1 MPWRGTQVSLIVLM
15 FVLLANCIAVATE
28 WAAPVQFWGLAL
40 TPLSAGFAAMI
51 CFIAFVV
58 TRYAAVQFRDEQDK
72 AKFWRRLVSTIAA
85 ILLTAVADHF
95 LLFWL
100 GWVAVSLTLHR
111 LLVFYPER
119 PRALLAAHKKFIFAR
134 IAESLLGATLLSLYL
149 VYDIQAISE
158 LQQITDHSVSNWLA
172 LLLVTVAAMKCA
184 QLPVHGWLLQV
195 VEAPTPV
202 SALLHAGIINLGGY
216 LLLQFSP
223 ILTPAE
229 GARWLL
235 AIVAGLSMLVA
246 ASVTMTR
253 ISVKVRLA
261 WSTVAQ
267 MALMLVEISLG
278 FYALAALHLLAHSCY
293 KAYSFL
299 SAGSVVEQGERQQF
313 AQLTL
318 PRIRSLLLGVGLAL
332 VLVVFAAWAFMSQ
345 VYIAPWLA
353 VGMALALWLASEID
367 YFGHRHSLRTA
378 AIAAFWLGLYV
389 AGAWLFKLLLPTPQ
403 SGQYLLGI
411 DVWVSIVL
419 LAIAGVYL
427 WLLYRPRRALGHRLF
442 IALNAGLY
450 LDEWATR
457 FSLRVWPLHIPAK
470 PEHKSEHESEHE
482 SEQKGEQA

>member
-1 MPWRGTQVSLIVLM
+1 MPWRGTQIMLVMLM
-15 FVLLANCIAVATE
+15 TLFLASCIARATGVVT
-28 WAAPVQFWGLAL
+28 PLQGWGIAL

-51 CFIAFVV
+51 CFIGFVV
-58 TRYAAVQFRDEQDK
+58 TRYAAVQFRDEQDSG
-72 AKFWRRLVSTIAA
+72 KFWRRLVSTIAA
-85 ILLTAVADHF
+85 ILLTAIADHF

-134 IAESLLGATLLSLYL
+134 IAETLLGVTLLSLYL
-149 VYDIQAISE
+149 VYDVQAISE
-158 LQQITDHSVSNWLA
+158 LTEITDHGVSNWLA

-299 SAGSVVEQGERQQF
+299 SAGSVVEQGERQHF

-318 PRIRSLLLGVGLAL
+318 PRVRALLIGGVVAL
-332 VLVVFAAWAFMSQ
+332 VLVVLAAWSFSAQLYF
-345 VYIAPWLA
+345 APWLA
-353 VGMALALWLASEID
+353 VGMALALWLASEVD
-367 YFGHRHSLRTA
+367 YFGRRHSFRTA
-378 AIAAFWLGLYV
+378 LIAAFWLGLYV
-389 AGAWLFKLLLPTPQ
+389 AGAWLFKLLLPTP
-403 SGQYLLGI
+403 SASQYLLGI
-411 DVWVSIVL
+411 DLWVCGVL
-419 LAIAGVYL
+419 LGIAAVYL

-457 FSLRVWPLHIPAK
+457 FSLRVWPLRLPSSVSVSASASVSATK
-470 PEHKSEHESEHE
+470 
-482 SEQKGEQA
+482 KGGQA

>member
-1 MPWRGTQVSLIVLM
+1 MPWRGTQIVLIG
-15 FVLLANCIAVATE
+15 LLFIFLSSCLAVASGVLQ
-28 WAAPVQFWGLAL
+28 PVYGLGIGL

-51 CFIAFVV
+51 CFIGFIV
-58 TRYAAVQFRDEQDK
+58 TRYAALQFRDERDSS
-72 AKFWRRLVSTIAA
+72 KFWARLVTTIVA
-85 ILLTAVADHF
+85 ILVTAIADHF

-134 IAESLLGATLLSLYL
+134 IAETLLGVTLLSLYFA
-149 VYDIQAISE
+149 YDIDSIRQLS
-158 LQQITDHSVSNWLA
+158 QIADPSVSNWLA

-216 LLLQFSP
+216 LLLQFSEV
-223 ILTPAE
+223 LTPAE

-313 AQLTL
+313 AKLSL
-318 PRIRSLLLGVGLAL
+318 PKMRGFVVGAVVALAL
-332 VLVVFAAWAFMSQ
+332 VVLAGWLLSPQ
-345 VYIAPWLA
+345 LYLAPWLA
-353 VGMALALWLASEID
+353 VGMALALWMASEFD
-367 YFGHRHSLRTA
+367 YFGHRHGLRTVL
-378 AIAAFWLGLYV
+378 IAAFWLGLYLL
-389 AGAWLFKLLLPTPQ
+389 GAWLFTLLLPAPY
-403 SGQYLLGI
+403 SGHYLLGI
-411 DVWVSIVL
+411 DLWVCVVL
-419 LAIAGVYL
+419 LGIAAVYL

-457 FSLRVWPLHIPAK
+457 FSLRVWPLRLPSTTGAGK
-470 PEHKSEHESEHE
+470 
-482 SEQKGEQA
+482 QGDDA

>member
-1 MPWRGTQVSLIVLM
+1 MPWRGTQIMLVTLM
-15 FVLLANCIAVATE
+15 LLFLASCIAVATDLI
-28 WAAPVQFWGLAL
+28 APLQGWGIAL

-51 CFIAFVV
+51 CFIGFVV
-58 TRYAAVQFRDEQDK
+58 TRYAAVQFRDEQDSG
-72 AKFWRRLVSTIAA
+72 KFWRRLVSTIAA
-85 ILLTAVADHF
+85 ILLTAIADHF

-134 IAESLLGATLLSLYL
+134 IAETLLGATLLSLYV

-158 LQQITDHSVSNWLA
+158 LSQITEHNVSNWLA

-216 LLLQFSP
+216 LLLQFAP
-223 ILTPAE
+223 MLTPAE

-318 PRIRSLLLGVGLAL
+318 PRVSALLRGTVLAFAL
-332 VLVVFAAWAFMSQ
+332 VVLAAWLVTTQLYF
-345 VYIAPWLA
+345 APWLA
-353 VGMALALWLASEID
+353 VGMALALWLASEVD
-367 YFGHRHSLRTA
+367 YFGRRHSLRTA

-389 AGAWLFKLLLPTPQ
+389 AGAWLFKWLLPTPQ

-411 DVWVSIVL
+411 DLWVCAVL
-419 LAIAGVYL
+419 LGIAAVYL

-457 FSLRVWPLHIPAK
+457 FSLRVWPLRLPSSSPSTVAK
-470 PEHKSEHESEHE
+470 E
-482 SEQKGEQA
+482 GDQA